1 MHLNIVA
8 MPIVPLFLFKLS
20 VSLAAVWCFYQ
31 LVLRRL
37 TFHTLN
43 RWYLLG
49 YALLSFVFPL
59 INIGPML
66 PDGPVGEPVLLQFIP
81 AMGGGVR
88 GSVAAVGTVSRSAGL
103 SAWTVILSVLTV
115 GSA

>member
-1 MHLNIVA
+1 MHLHIGS
-8 MPIVPLFLFKLS
+8 MPVVPLFLLKLS
-20 VSLAAVWCFYQ
+20 VSLAVVWCFYQ

-49 YALLSFVFPL
+49 YALLSFFIPL

-66 PDGPVGEPVLLQFIP
+66 ADGPAGGPVALEFIP
-81 AMGGGVR
+81 AIGGGVR
-88 GSVAAVGTVSRSAGL
+88 GSVVVAAVHSEGP
-103 SAWTVILSVLTV
+103 SAWTVVLWV
-115 GSA
+115 LAA